1 MRALESLQPLNVPWS
16 TVAWGILIGAILV
29 FAGVLAWQHSSQISK
44 TDFEGTVVERWAD
57 YSETQQ
63 GSRPRLRLLVESD
76 DRERFTLRVEPS
88 VYEVAR
94 VGMRIKS
101 SAGKIEL
108 MNTAQERAGE
118 K

>member
-1 MRALESLQPLNVPWS
+1 MRSLESLRPLNVPWS
-16 TVAWGILIGAILV
+16 SVAGGILIGAILV
-29 FAGVLAWQHSSQISK
+29 FAGVLAWQPWSQISK
-44 TDFEGTVVERWAD
+44 TDFEGTIVERWAD
-57 YSETQQ
+57 YSETEQ

-94 VGMRIKS
+94 IGMRIKS
-101 SAGKIEL
+101 RAGKIEL
-108 MNTAQERAGE
+108 MNAAQESAGE